1 MANDLRGRV
10 AARAQ
15 QGQHQPGAAVAVT
28 GGGPTTIIDHIRS
41 MKDQFAVAM
50 PKGAEAEQLVRDAI
64 TAVRT
69 TKNLDKCDAQSV
81 LGSLMTCAQLGL
93 RPNVMGQAFLLPF
106 WDANFE
112 VERGRK
118 GGYRAQFVPGYK
130 GLVQLAY
137 RHPLVTTVI
146 GRTVHQGEEFDV
158 DLGLA
163 DTLTHKPCLDPDQ
176 VPGEDTH
183 YYALWKGAGGHGFWV
198 MTRAE
203 ARAYRD
209 KYAPRNRDGKIV
221 GPWAT
226 DDGFP
231 GMAIKS
237 CLRQLSKWMP
247 ASTELMAAV
256 AADGQVRT
264 DLTPDALPTDPE
276 AGDYVEGEVDDTAAG
291 PDPNADPVPPPQP
304 DGQQQPAPTQAQLTK
319 LIKLLED
326 RGIKT
331 DEAQHQALSEAVGR
345 RITSRKDLT
354 RTEVSGLI
362 DRLEAAKQHGAPDV
376 PDGMLRDV
384 TEGGGDR

>member
-1 MANDLRGRV
+1 MADNLRGRV
-10 AARAQ
+10 AARANGAQ
-15 QGQHQPGAAVAVT
+15 QPGTDVART
-28 GGGPTTIIDHIRS
+28 GTGTPSAPTIVDHIRA

-50 PKGAEAEQLVRDAI
+50 PKGAEAEQLIRDAI

-69 TKNLDKCDAQSV
+69 TKNLDRCDPQSV

-106 WDANFE
+106 WDGTFE
-112 VERGRK
+112 TTDENGRKRK

-137 RHPLVTTVI
+137 RHPLVTTVV
-146 GRTVHQGEEFDV
+146 GRTVFEGEEFDV

-163 DTLTHKPCLDPDQ
+163 DNLVHKPCLDPDE
-176 VPGEDTH
+176 VPGEATH

-198 MTRAE
+198 MTRAQ

-209 KYAPRNRDGKIV
+209 KYAPRNKDGKIV

-226 DDGFP
+226 DDGFG

-264 DLTPDALPTDPE
+264 DLTVDALPTDPDIIDGDVVDGDVVEESTDPEDPPAQAPPRDTGE
-276 AGDYVEGEVDDTAAG
+276 AATQ
-291 PDPNADPVPPPQP
+291 PQMARIVK
-304 DGQQQPAPTQAQLTK
+304 G
-319 LIKLLED
+319 LEE
-326 RGIKT
+326 RGIKS
-331 DEAQHQALSEAVGR
+331 DEAQHQALSAILGVEV
-345 RITSRKDLT
+345 TSRKDLT
-354 RTEVSGLI
+354 KAQASAVI
-362 DRLEAAKQHGAPDV
+362 DRLAQENQS
-376 PDGMLRDV
+376 
-384 TEGGGDR
+384 